1 MTQKRGPRR
10 RDRHGRGLRGPL
22 APSHVPMAKSR
33 SERFDDLVLDAVDRL
48 RPRWER
54 QLSAV
59 EFAVEE
65 VPPLSELGDGPSLS
79 PDPIPFGR
87 ADAASGQKPA
97 SIVVYRRPLEA
108 RARDRDTLGAM
119 VHDTVVE
126 QVATLLGLSPETVDP
141 GYDDRR

>member
-1 MTQKRGPRR
+1 
-10 RDRHGRGLRGPL
+10 
-22 APSHVPMAKSR
+22 MARSR

-59 EFAVEE
+59 EFAVED
-65 VPPLSELGDGPSLS
+65 VPPLSELDDGPRLTS
-79 PDPIPFGR
+79 DPIPFGR
-87 ADAASGQKPA
+87 ADAASGQNPA
-97 SIVVYRRPLEA
+97 AVVVYRRPLEA
-108 RARDRDTLGAM
+108 RARDRDTLGAL

>member
-1 MTQKRGPRR
+1 
-10 RDRHGRGLRGPL
+10 
-22 APSHVPMAKSR
+22 MARSR

-48 RPRWER
+48 RPQWGK

-59 EFAVEE
+59 EFAVED
-65 VPPLSELGDGPSLS
+65 VPPLSELGDGPGLG

-87 ADAASGQKPA
+87 ADAASGQNPA
-97 SIVVYRRPLEA
+97 SIVIYRRPLEA
-108 RARDRDTLGAM
+108 RSRDRETLGAM

-126 QVATLLGLSPETVDP
+126 QVATLLGVSPETVDP

>member
-1 MTQKRGPRR
+1 MTHKRGPRR
-10 RDRHGRGLRGPL
+10 RDRHGRGLRGPI
-22 APSHVPMAKSR
+22 APSHVPIARSR

-48 RPRWER
+48 KPQWGR
-54 QLSAV
+54 QLAAV
-59 EFAVEE
+59 EFAVED
-65 VPPLSELGDGPSLS
+65 VPPLSELGDGPSLGAE
-79 PDPIPFGR
+79 PIPFGR
-87 ADAASGQKPA
+87 ADTASGQHPA

-108 RARDRDTLGAM
+108 RARDRDTLGAL

>member
-1 MTQKRGPRR
+1 
-10 RDRHGRGLRGPL
+10 
-22 APSHVPMAKSR
+22 MAKAR

-48 RPRWER
+48 RPRWDR

-65 VPPLSELGDGPSLS
+65 VPPLSELGDGPGVGA
-79 PDPIPFGR
+79 DPIPFGR
-87 ADAASGQKPA
+87 ADAASGQRPA

>member
-1 MTQKRGPRR
+1 MNQKRGPRR

-22 APSHVPMAKSR
+22 APSHVPIARSR
-33 SERFDDLVLDAVDRL
+33 SERFDDLVLDAVERL
-48 RPRWER
+48 RPHWGR

-59 EFAVEE
+59 EFAVED
-65 VPPLSELGDGPSLS
+65 VPPLGELDDGPGLG
-79 PDPIPFGR
+79 PDPIPLGR
-87 ADAASGQKPA
+87 AQAAKGPDPA

-108 RARDRDTLGAM
+108 RARDRDTLGAL

>member
-1 MTQKRGPRR
+1 
-10 RDRHGRGLRGPL
+10 
-22 APSHVPMAKSR
+22 MAKSR

-48 RPRWER
+48 RPQWER

-59 EFAVEE
+59 EFAVED
-65 VPPLSELGDGPSLS
+65 VPPLSELGDGPHLGA
-79 PDPIPFGR
+79 DPIPMGR
-87 ADAASGQKPA
+87 ADAATGQSPA
-97 SIVVYRRPLEA
+97 SVVVYRRPLEA
-108 RARDRDTLGAM
+108 RARDREVLGAL

>member
-1 MTQKRGPRR
+1 
-10 RDRHGRGLRGPL
+10 
-22 APSHVPMAKSR
+22 MAKSR

-65 VPPLSELGDGPSLS
+65 VPPLSELGDGPGLDS
-79 PDPIPFGR
+79 DPIPFGR
-87 ADAASGQKPA
+87 ADAATGKSPA
-97 SIVVYRRPLEA
+97 AVVVYRRPLEA

-126 QVATLLGLSPETVDP
+126 QVATLLGLAPETVDP